1 MSTVDVPVT
10 QEQNPSSAYLKILG
24 NPWLDRSIAII
35 ASIPFVYFGYRRY
48 QHGGLNLPLIITW
61 IGLLLLIAP
70 MVVRRP
76 PRRVSL
82 NPWYWLLT
90 YVETYWLSMPILR
103 PGRRIVS
110 GTVYDAVALCGLAIA
125 AWARLSLG
133 RNIGFIPAQRELVMT
148 GAYRYMRHPVYTSL
162 MVVFTSVA
170 LSLYSVRNVVLI
182 AIGIFWFLLKSV
194 VEERFL
200 GEDPQYAAY
209 IQKVRFR
216 WIPFVV

>member
-1 MSTVDVPVT
+1 
-10 QEQNPSSAYLKILG
+10 
-24 NPWLDRSIAII
+24 
-35 ASIPFVYFGYRRY
+35 
-48 QHGGLNLPLIITW
+48 
-61 IGLLLLIAP
+61 
-70 MVVRRP
+70 
-76 PRRVSL
+76 
-82 NPWYWLLT
+82 
-90 YVETYWLSMPILR
+90 MPILG
-103 PGRRIVS
+103 PGHRIVS

-182 AIGIFWFLLKSV
+182 AIGIFWFLLKSM

-200 GEDPQYAAY
+200 REDPQYAAY
-209 IQKVRFR
+209 MQKVRFR
-216 WIPFVV
+216 WIPFVI